1 MISSCTVL
9 CAGLLFAATG
19 GEWRNID
26 ESAHLGGR
34 KASAGYLRDKVVL
47 VCRWDAKETPTAAL
61 ARMEEVWGGFK
72 KKSFVLL
79 GSPVL
84 NGADA
89 DAAKAAVG
97 KAKVSFP
104 VYADAQPG
112 AGLPRVEKYPAYF
125 VVDETG
131 RRLYS
136 GYDDRM
142 ATQALVQGL
151 TDMDAPAGVAQWK
164 RYLDYELKELPA
176 HAYNRLGEFNKANKK
191 EAAAYL
197 AQAKE
202 LAKIPSVKDVA
213 KLVAFAKR
221 AKDAPTFGPNER
233 TKRAKYEALVKD
245 ILEKCKTLKDVADPR
260 LRQEAKNALADLTWI
275 QATF

>member
-47 VCRWDAKETPTAAL
+47 VCRWDAKETPAAAL

-89 DAAKAAVG
+89 EAAKAAVG

-136 GYDDRM
+136 GYDDRI
-142 ATQALVQGL
+142 AT
-151 TDMDAPAGVAQWK
+151 
-164 RYLDYELKELPA
+164 
-176 HAYNRLGEFNKANKK
+176 
-191 EAAAYL
+191 
-197 AQAKE
+197 
-202 LAKIPSVKDVA
+202 
-213 KLVAFAKR
+213 
-221 AKDAPTFGPNER
+221 
-233 TKRAKYEALVKD
+233 
-245 ILEKCKTLKDVADPR
+245 
-260 LRQEAKNALADLTWI
+260 
-275 QATF
+275 